1 MLTGRVITDS
11 AVISTMH
18 SKEGNGPKAT
28 NARAKVAVVANA
40 VTNRGVTTMK

>member
-1 MLTGRVITDS
+1 MLTGRVITDR
-11 AVISTMH
+11 AVITMMH

-40 VTNRGVTTMK
+40 VTNRGVITIK